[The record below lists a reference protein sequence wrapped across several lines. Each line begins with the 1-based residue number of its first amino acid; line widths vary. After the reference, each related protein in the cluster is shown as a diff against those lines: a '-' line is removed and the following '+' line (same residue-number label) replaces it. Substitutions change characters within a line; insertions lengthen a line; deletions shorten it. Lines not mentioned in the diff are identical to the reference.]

1 MQTAIL
7 NVCKLTETNGQE
19 DCCLHALFVSL
30 NGNDRVFKN
39 SLMYHRLV
47 SFQYFGWDPRIAS
60 CLDKRFIKTVLKGD
74 VSSVKMLELSSKRPE
89 TQENWRAGSQEIS
102 RRGRGL
108 SAAQAS
114 DLRPA
119 ERPFEAALAAQTT
132 DDTRRAIYTL
142 RRASERVSEPPE
154 KKKERKMC

>member
-1 MQTAIL
+1 MSSDGSMTRSVRVQTAIL

-89 TQENWRAGSQEIS
+89 TQENWRAGSQ
-102 RRGRGL
+102 R
-108 SAAQAS
+108 
-114 DLRPA
+114 
-119 ERPFEAALAAQTT
+119 
-132 DDTRRAIYTL
+132 
-142 RRASERVSEPPE
+142 
-154 KKKERKMC
+154 